1 MMIYPGKTYTCCC
14 FFCCLLSAV
23 LFLLPF
29 APLQGG
35 CPRTVYKKPCSRAA
49 AYKKPCPKTKS
60 LPVKKWKTVKA
71 KGAKVKKKTY
81 RKDEK
86 PQINEPATYRR
97 PEKVKRK
104 EKEGMEKT
112 EERIEFS
119 PEKSLLAIHQQQL
132 FLLKNRNSMSLEK
145 YGEYAGRLKI
155 LTDELEKHFPVH
167 TLPYGEN
174 CSKLHLLVRRL
185 KRKGNESAFQNL
197 SEEEIL
203 LEIHK
208 RQLAA
213 LLSGKGNRSQTP

>member
-1 MMIYPGKTYTCCC
+1 M
-14 FFCCLLSAV
+14 
-23 LFLLPF
+23 
-29 APLQGG
+29 
-35 CPRTVYKKPCSRAA
+35 
-49 AYKKPCPKTKS
+49 
-60 LPVKKWKTVKA
+60 KKWKTVKA
-71 KGAKVKKKTY
+71 KKAKVKKKTY

-97 PEKVKRK
+97 PEKVEYK
-104 EKEGMEKT
+104 EKEHLEEK
-112 EERIEFS
+112 IEFS

-145 YGEYAGRLKI
+145 YGECAGRLKI

-185 KRKGNESAFQNL
+185 KRKGKESAFQNL